1 MMQLLQHLHDLVFA
15 LAGAL
20 SDNPLYVLAP
30 FVYAVEGA
38 PATPYATHAT
48 PNTEDPTLVL
58 RQAVRGFDIQS
69 LLAQGRGAALTAI
82 TGIGYRL
89 RRWTTVGTGGTAI
102 TPSPR
107 RVGTT
112 ASTTAAD
119 KVTAITPGTVSGAYQ
134 LAFSCSGSGPGGW
147 VARDSDSAIHV
158 EGGGADEI
166 DVNSVCGVASM
177 LHHVSAEIAE

>member
-1 MMQLLQHLHDLVFA
+1 M
-15 LAGAL
+15 
-20 SDNPLYVLAP
+20 P

-48 PNTEDPTLVL
+48 PNTEDPTLVI
-58 RQAVRGFDIQS
+58 RQATRGVDLQA
-69 LLAQGRGAALTAI
+69 LYVLGRGAALTAI
-82 TGIGYRL
+82 TGIGYRV
-89 RRWTTVGTGGTAI
+89 RRWTTAGSGGTAV

-119 KVTAITPGTVSGAYQ
+119 KVSAITAGTVSGAYQ
-134 LAFSCSGSGPGGW
+134 LSFGCGAAGPGGW
-147 VARDSDSAIHV
+147 VARDADSAIHL
-158 EGGGADEI
+158 EGGGADELDI
-166 DVNSVCGVASM
+166 NSVCGVASM